1 MFFNRYEVD
10 QVKQSPYAAQ
20 YNKLENGY
28 TQAFNIRREKANDL
42 VAAFNSKNDARIAA
56 AKMALKTADKDALA
70 IRTQGIRLMKKNNKD
85 ANGDDTNYVFL
96 MFVTHYLPRGLI
108 GLLIAIIFLASM
120 GSTAGA
126 LSSLGS
132 TSAVD
137 FYKRIINPGASDKN
151 YLDASRLTTI
161 FWGLVCVGMALYAS
175 RVGNL
180 LEYVNEV
187 GSFVYGTMLGV
198 FVVAFYLKN
207 IRGNAVFI
215 ATIISEATII
225 VLGVLKLVA
234 YLWLNLIG
242 CVLVILIAVAINL
255 LIEPKPD
262 QTA

>member
-132 TSAVD
+132 TSSVD